1 MFAAVLSQTF
11 RDHAEHRIPASEVEA
26 IENRRTIAPVLAPGA
41 LT

>member
-26 IENRRTIAPVLAPGA
+26 IENRRTMAPVLAPGA